1 VNTLQQIRTPTDSGS
16 GNDGRIDGRMDSQN
30 HGHNHNQADEFL
42 SGKPGWNDEPLEDL
56 QQRQQR
62 QQKQRDARSAAGIA
76 LARSQALADA
86 AALRSFAAASGS
98 TPISPV
104 SPISPA
110 SPISPISHTAA
121 SIKVAAPLPSS
132 IKASAAPA
140 SFAAEVM
147 EVDLERLQRLGHLV
161 SPSQRSRLTEEFRH
175 IKRPLLANM
184 RRADAAAQRAT
195 LIMVTSA
202 LPREGKTFFSLNL
215 ALSLATEV
223 DTSVLLVDADVVQ
236 PELMKRMGVPP
247 RLGLLDLLTRPE
259 LCLSDVVLRTHIPKL
274 SLLPSG
280 TPNDLSSELLGSEAM
295 AHLLTSMAQ
304 RCPGRIV
311 IFDAPPLL
319 VTNEA
324 QVLASRVGQV
334 VMVVEASKSP
344 MASVSQ
350 AFAMLESC
358 PVVMAVLNKVPA
370 SPLSNGYGSY
380 GG

>member
-1 VNTLQQIRTPTDSGS
+1 MNTLQQIRTSTDSG
-16 GNDGRIDGRMDSQN
+16 NDNQMDKFQ
-30 HGHNHNQADEFL
+30 G
-42 SGKPGWNDEPLEDL
+42 GKPAWNDKPLEDG
-56 QQRQQR
+56 QQR
-62 QQKQRDARSAAGIA
+62 QRDARSAAGIA

-86 AALRSFAAASGS
+86 AALHRFEDTKSRSAPT
-98 TPISPV
+98 TPLP
-104 SPISPA
+104 
-110 SPISPISHTAA
+110 A
-121 SIKVAAPLPSS
+121 SIKVAAPLAAS
-132 IKASAAPA
+132 INKAPA
-140 SFAAEVM
+140 ASISVAAEVL
-147 EVDLERLQRLGHLV
+147 VLDLERLERQGHLV
-161 SPSQRSRLTEEFRH
+161 SPSKRSRLTEEFRH

-184 RRADAAAQRAT
+184 RRADAGAKRAS
-195 LIMVTSA
+195 LILVTSA
-202 LPREGKTFFSLNL
+202 LPREGKTFFALNL

-223 DTSVLLVDADVVQ
+223 DTSVLLVDADVVR
-236 PELMKRMGVPP
+236 PELMSRMGVPP

-304 RCPGRIV
+304 RCSGRIV

-344 MASVSQ
+344 MASVAQ
-350 AFAMLESC
+350 AFAMLETC
-358 PVVMAVLNKVPA
+358 PAVMAVLNKVPA
-370 SPLSNGYGSY
+370 KGVSNGYGSY

>member
-1 VNTLQQIRTPTDSGS
+1 VNTLQQIRTPSDSR
-16 GNDGRIDGRMDSQN
+16 NDAQMDDFQ
-30 HGHNHNQADEFL
+30 G
-42 SGKPGWNDEPLEDL
+42 GKPGWNDEPLEARQQQ
-56 QQRQQR
+56 QQR
-62 QQKQRDARSAAGIA
+62 QRDARSAAGIA

-86 AALRSFAAASGS
+86 AALRSFADATSRSA
-98 TPISPV
+98 
-104 SPISPA
+104 
-110 SPISPISHTAA
+110 PISPISPTAA
-121 SIKVAAPLPSS
+121 SIKVAAPLPASLYTPATPTGSS
-132 IKASAAPA
+132 AGFS
-140 SFAAEVM
+140 AEVL
-147 EVDLERLQRLGHLV
+147 ELDLARLERQGHLV
-161 SPSQRSRLTEEFRH
+161 SPSKRSRLTEEFRH

-184 RRADAAAQRAT
+184 RRADAAANRAT
-195 LIMVTSA
+195 LIMVTSS

-344 MASVSQ
+344 MASVAQ